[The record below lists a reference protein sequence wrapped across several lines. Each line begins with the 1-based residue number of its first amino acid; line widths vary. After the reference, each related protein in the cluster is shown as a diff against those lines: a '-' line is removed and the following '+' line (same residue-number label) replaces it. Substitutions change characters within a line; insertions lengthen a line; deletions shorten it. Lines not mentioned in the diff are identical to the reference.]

1 MPTKRYVITLTA
13 DERAELGR
21 LTCGGRR
28 SARTIARARVLL
40 LADQGEHGPGWEDRR
55 VAEAVGCGHRTVE
68 RIRERFVLEGLEAA
82 LTHKPQA
89 RRRPRRL
96 DGRAEAKLVALACAA
111 APDGRKSWTLQLL
124 ADRLVELRV
133 VDTVSKETVR
143 RALKKTRSSR
153 G

>member
-1 MPTKRYVITLTA
+1 MPTKRYVVTLTA
-13 DERAELGR
+13 AERAELDR
-21 LTCGGRR
+21 LTRSGRR

-68 RIRERFVLEGLEAA
+68 RLRERCVMDGLEAA

-89 RRRPRRL
+89 RRRQPVL
-96 DGRAEAKLVALACAA
+96 DGKAEARLIALACAA
-111 APDGRKSWTLQLL
+111 APDGRKVWTLQLL

-133 VDTVSKETVR
+133 VETVSKETVR
-143 RALKKTRSSR
+143 RALKKTPSSR
-153 G
+153 T